1 MISAHR
7 PRSWILAISLLLHV
21 AGIAFLLTLH
31 SAEPLRVHSVRI
43 SLMAPLHLDPRPLTP
58 RQSLRQPLRQPVRQ
72 SVRQPVRQPPP
83 RTFHPPDR
91 LEQPALPRLPLIL
104 PEPPLM
110 QSPDTHSQEPAPPPI
125 QLPAPPVR
133 RAVIGAFDQP
143 ISSNP
148 VRAQKEIKTAQF
160 GDARAANQASRA
172 RHTTAPASSLP
183 AEILSKPTPTYTEE
197 ARRLQIE
204 GEVLLEVLF
213 AATGETHVIRTIQG
227 LGHGLDENAIAAARE
242 IHFRPARRGDE
253 AVDSVAV
260 VHIVFQLAY

>member
-7 PRSWILAISLLLHV
+7 PRSWILAVSLLLHV

-31 SAEPLRVHSVRI
+31 SAEPLRVHSVSI
-43 SLMAPLHLDPRPLTP
+43 SLMAPLHLDPTPLTP
-58 RQSLRQPLRQPVRQ
+58 RRSLRQP
-72 SVRQPVRQPPP
+72 VRQPVRQPPP

-91 LEQPALPRLPLIL
+91 LEQPALARLPLIL

-133 RAVIGAFDQP
+133 RAVIGAFDRP

-148 VRAQKEIKTAQF
+148 ARAQKEITTVQF

-213 AATGETHVIRTIQG
+213 AAAGETHVIRTIQG